1 MIRETGYHKY
11 KNRAGK
17 DNSLPA
23 FIFYL
28 QYFSHIYTLQEKI
41 LFIINILKHTSY
53 IFKNNLYLSKAALL
67 P

>member
-23 FIFYL
+23 ALFFICNIFHIFIPYKKKYYL
-28 QYFSHIYTLQEKI
+28 L
-41 LFIINILKHTSY
+41 
-53 IFKNNLYLSKAALL
+53 
-67 P
+67 